1 MKYFLQLCAKCICLC
16 LDIILLVRACVCVSI
31 LAVWIMDTVTILIAE
46 SGSAER
52 VSLYSNGIASYHYA
66 ND

>member
-1 MKYFLQLCAKCICLC
+1 MENE
-16 LDIILLVRACVCVSI
+16 ILPSTVRQVYLSVLGYNFTCACVCVSI

-52 VSLYSNGIASYHYA
+52 VSL
-66 ND
+66 